1 MKNKVIIFG
10 ASYDGRR
17 IFRYLNK
24 KNKATIFLDNDIKKH
39 NKRFLGTRIFHPEK
53 INKNYIGKI
62 IYLGGRYMDE
72 QYNQLLN
79 LNKFNKCKII
89 KTNRW
94 IYKPSIKEIK
104 FKENY
109 LLELIKYTFKIL
121 GPYEKKLI
129 ADTSTL
135 LGILRKQDLAN
146 FSDLD
151 FSIDQKEINKVYR
164 KLLEKNKK
172 YKIQVKKQKKNFLGF
187 KKGEISQIIISEKCN
202 LKLRE
207 PNVLDICAEKKRGNF
222 FIKYDGTNFYSKVPL
237 KYRIKF
243 IKLKYKNINFIA
255 PQPLNNYIKFCYGKN
270 WKKKAKKWK
279 PTMSK
284 RFVKIGK

>member
-1 MKNKVIIFG
+1 MKKKAIIFG

-17 IFRYLNK
+17 IFRYLKK
-24 KNKATIFLDNDIKKH
+24 KNIDAIFLDNDNSKH
-39 NKRFLGTRIFHPEK
+39 NKKFLGTKIYHPNR
-53 INKNYIGKI
+53 INKNYIGKK

-72 QYNQLLN
+72 QNNQLLKI
-79 LNKFNKCKII
+79 NKFSKCKII

-94 IYKPSIKEIK
+94 IYKPSQKEIK
-104 FKENY
+104 LKEIH
-109 LLELIKYTFKIL
+109 LLKLLKYIFKIL
-121 GPYEKKLI
+121 GTYKKHLI

-151 FSIDQKEINKVYR
+151 FSINQKQINKVYR

-172 YKIQVKKQKKNFLGF
+172 YKLQVKKQKKNFLGF

-207 PNVLDICAEKKRGNF
+207 PNILDISAEKKRGKF
-222 FIKYDGTNFYSKVPL
+222 FIKYDGTNFYSKVPS
-237 KYRIKF
+237 KYRVNF
-243 IKLKYKNINFIA
+243 TNLFYKKISFVA
-255 PQPLNNYIKFCYGKN
+255 PQPLVNYIKFCYGRN
-270 WKKKAKKWK
+270 WKIKAKKWK
-279 PTMSK
+279 LTMSK
-284 RFVKIGK
+284 RFVKI

>member
-1 MKNKVIIFG
+1 MKNKAIIFG

-17 IFRYLNK
+17 IFRYLKK
-24 KNKATIFLDNDIKKH
+24 KNIDAIFLDNDNNKH
-39 NKRFLGTRIFHPEK
+39 NKKYLGTKIYHPNR
-53 INKNYIGKI
+53 INKNYIEKN

-72 QYNQLLN
+72 QYEQLVKM
-79 LNKFNKCKII
+79 NKFSKCKII

-94 IYKPSIKEIK
+94 TYKPSQNEIK
-104 FKENY
+104 LKENY
-109 LLELIKYTFKIL
+109 LLKLLKYTFKIL
-121 GPYEKKLI
+121 GPYRKYLI

-151 FSIDQKEINKVYR
+151 FSIDQKQINNVYR

-172 YKIQVKKQKKNFLGF
+172 YKIQVKKQKKNFLSF

-207 PNVLDICAEKKRGNF
+207 PNILDICAEKKRGKF
-222 FIKYDGTNFYSKVPL
+222 FIKYDGTNFYSKVPSV
-237 KYRIKF
+237 YRNNF
-243 IKLKYKNINFIA
+243 SNLLYKKISFIA
-255 PQPLNNYIKFCYGKN
+255 PDPLYDYIKFCYGNN
-270 WKKKAKKWK
+270 WKIKAKKWK
-279 PTMSK
+279 LTMSK
-284 RFVKIGK
+284 RFIKI